1 MVAAMEFAALVFQG
15 KLPPLLA
22 ADDSSQILNRSV
34 DRSSVR
40 KEPTMGGVS
49 HRVRG
54 IQVFTRNLSLPNRV
68 VTGIRLERASVS
80 ASEDRRGPRS

>member
-1 MVAAMEFAALVFQG
+1 MLPG

-22 ADDSSQILNRSV
+22 ADDSSQILNRS
-34 DRSSVR
+34 SVR

-49 HRVRG
+49 HQVRG
-54 IQVFTRNLSLPNRV
+54 IQVFTRNQSPPNRV
-68 VTGIRLERASVS
+68 VTGILLERAFVS

>member
-1 MVAAMEFAALVFQG
+1 VLPG
-15 KLPPLLA
+15 KLPSLLA
-22 ADDSSQILNRSV
+22 ADDSSQILNRSL

-49 HRVRG
+49 HQVRG
-54 IQVFTRNLSLPNRV
+54 IQVFTPNQPLPNWV
-68 VTGIRLERASVS
+68 DAGIRLEQASVS

>member
-1 MVAAMEFAALVFQG
+1 MLPG

-22 ADDSSQILNRSV
+22 ADDSSQILNRSL
-34 DRSSVR
+34 DRNAVR

-49 HRVRG
+49 HQVRG

-68 VTGIRLERASVS
+68 VTGILLERAFVS